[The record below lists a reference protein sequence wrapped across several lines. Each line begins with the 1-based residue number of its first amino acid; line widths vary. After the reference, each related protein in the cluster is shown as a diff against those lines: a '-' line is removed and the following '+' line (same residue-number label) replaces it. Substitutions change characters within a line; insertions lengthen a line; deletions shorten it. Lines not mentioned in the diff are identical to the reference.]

1 MKDAASQ
8 GPSAVSGAEI
18 PAPGNVG
25 AAPLASACCVFPG
38 VLRCL
43 WAHLARVVDGGDGG
57 QVSIAT
63 DAPVTPHPDTS
74 VDTSAQVVLRIQFP
88 EL

>member
-8 GPSAVSGAEI
+8 GASAVSGAEI

-43 WAHLARVVDGGDGG
+43 WTHLAHVVDGGGDGG

-63 DAPVTPHPDTS
+63 EAPVTPHPDIS
-74 VDTSAQVVLRIQFP
+74 VGTSAQAVL
-88 EL
+88 